1 MLAADSEV
9 GKLAKVDAT
18 VATNLATKYGI
29 RGFPTIKFF
38 RNGVP
43 SDYEGGRVSTE
54 IASWVKRKSGPSTV
68 RINTV
73 PELESFQENNEV
85 FVIGVF
91 FSTDSPAAKV
101 FEEVAG
107 SDDSNV
113 YGSSTTVEIQQKLGV
128 TGDAIVILKKFDELR
143 NDLVIDDKLTVE
155 SLKSF
160 IASTTVPLIQEFSP
174 ERSKKIFSSEI
185 KVTNLYMCICITII
199 ILIIFECINKIWKSY
214 TYIISNLYSHI
225 QT

>member
-1 MLAADSEV
+1 LVFEV
-9 GKLAKVDAT
+9 
-18 VATNLATKYGI
+18 
-29 RGFPTIKFF
+29 FPTIKFF

-43 SDYEGGRVSTE
+43 SDYEGGRVATE
-54 IASWVKRKSGPSTV
+54 IASWVKRKSGPATV
-68 RINTV
+68 RINTI

-85 FVIGVF
+85 FIIGVF

-128 TGDAIVILKKFDELR
+128 TGDAIVVLKKFDELR
-143 NDLVIDDKLTVE
+143 NDLVVDDKLTTE

-160 IASTTVPLIQEFSP
+160 IASTSSPLIQEFSP
-174 ERSKKIFSSEI
+174 ERSKKIFSSDI
-185 KVTNLYMCICITII
+185 KVI
-199 ILIIFECINKIWKSY
+199 
-214 TYIISNLYSHI
+214 YIY
-225 QT
+225 